1 MEHVQ
6 SLSERIGALK
16 VIARSLQEGTA
27 HTRLLP
33 EVDQVL
39 ALPDELATASVGER
53 EAIARQV
60 REYEQAFDRLGYTL
74 LDQIM
79 PTTGASPVFQVVQ
92 AADEFRARLK
102 ACVGRTVQTAQ
113 GPLRLEPH
121 HVEALSRYSLSIG
134 TPPVTA
140 AMHSLVSRTLFG
152 AELSGLFGHL
162 ETLSCDRRALA
173 GLLDQLQALV
183 GTSLHYATAAE
194 ERGFLADAAQF
205 INFEGAAFL
214 NRAVVTESRERVTHL
229 IAHHVF
235 DTVGPDQAAPVR
247 VIEGGRPA
255 RRRPARQPSWTRS
268 RAAATAPVSGRGIAA
283 ACWRRWVGR
292 RAGAGVGELRAALV
306 HVGEG
311 SRTHWRC
318 IGIHWGRRSR
328 FAKPDIPEHLPR
340 RSEACHWHRVAPA
353 AKQALCC
360 ERRKCFPSR
369 SRWGTQRGRSMPPCQ
384 TPVPISL
391 TRLRWCR
398 HSHEPKDLGR
408 PVLRTPDGLHGATVM
423 TTLPFL

>member
-6 SLSERIGALK
+6 SLSERVGALK

-183 GTSLHYATAAE
+183 GASLHYATAAE

-247 VIEGGRPA
+247 VIEGVDLLDADLLAQMRAQPNHVFVAPVTRIPHTLFQTGGAGWGSVLGRLILLDVSARARRSNTTIVYTLFPHVARTLSNLQTSSRAGRPSPAGERLQEA
-255 RRRPARQPSWTRS
+255 RTRGD
-268 RAAATAPVSGRGIAA
+268 RANQGTEDLRDEK
-283 ACWRRWVGR
+283 RRWGGPI
-292 RAGAGVGELRAALV
+292 GAAQHPALAA
-306 HVGEG
+306 
-311 SRTHWRC
+311 
-318 IGIHWGRRSR
+318 
-328 FAKPDIPEHLPR
+328 P
-340 RSEACHWHRVAPA
+340 
-353 AKQALCC
+353 
-360 ERRKCFPSR
+360 
-369 SRWGTQRGRSMPPCQ
+369 
-384 TPVPISL
+384 
-391 TRLRWCR
+391 
-398 HSHEPKDLGR
+398 
-408 PVLRTPDGLHGATVM
+408 
-423 TTLPFL
+423 